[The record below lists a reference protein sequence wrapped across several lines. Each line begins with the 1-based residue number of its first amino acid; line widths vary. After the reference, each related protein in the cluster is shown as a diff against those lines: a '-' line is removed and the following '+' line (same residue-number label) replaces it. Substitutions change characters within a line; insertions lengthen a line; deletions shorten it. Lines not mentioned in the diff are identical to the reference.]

1 MSDRLRDW
9 VLDQVE
15 GSFLRGWLAVTLV
28 TSVPAVVIV
37 LAVGFPLGLFDK

>member
-1 MSDRLRDW
+1 MTDRLGDW

-28 TSVPAVVIV
+28 TSIPAVFIV
-37 LAVGFPLGLFDK
+37 MAVGFPLGLFDK